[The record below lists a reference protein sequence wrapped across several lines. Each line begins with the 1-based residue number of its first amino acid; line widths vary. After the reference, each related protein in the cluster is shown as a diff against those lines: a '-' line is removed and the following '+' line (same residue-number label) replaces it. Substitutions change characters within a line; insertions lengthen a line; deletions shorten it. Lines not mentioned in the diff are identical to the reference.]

1 MGEKDVEKMP
11 NPSTREYEEQK
22 MSRLSLRLRRLVTAL
37 HEGESAQD
45 VIEYALMA
53 GLVALG
59 AVIGIHGVSNSIN
72 TAFSH
77 VHRKVHTHFGKHL
90 GWYK

>member
-11 NPSTREYEEQK
+11 GHKIQEYEEIE
-22 MSRLSLRLRRLVTAL
+22 MSQLCLRSRRLLIAL
-37 HEGESAQD
+37 HEEESAQD
-45 VIEYALMA
+45 VIEYALLA

-59 AVIGIHGVSNSIN
+59 AIIGIHGVSNSIN

-77 VHRKVHTHFGKHL
+77 VNSKVHTHIGKHL